1 MEIAPQTAKRRS
13 TTQNKIGK
21 QLLWVYSKWAWSG
34 GTKLRIV
41 PCCAREHR
49 CENHAYPVQRSRAS
63 NGQRLRRP
71 GGPDPNSNTN
81 VKAPG
86 PMPIKTV
93 WPTECSSAGWTGFP
107 FLYFGSHYE
116 KTSDPRRT
124 EASAQ
129 SRFLRPDKGANRV
142 SWDPFRIAHDIATI
156 PALFSQASR

>member
-34 GTKLRIV
+34 GTRLRIV

-71 GGPDPNSNTN
+71 GGPDPNRNTN
-81 VKAPG
+81 VKAPS

-93 WPTECSSAGWTGFP
+93 WPLWNFACGGQAGFFMCRLAVSQTTKSARKPPIPNKLTKAIIHFAVSIASSNQR
-107 FLYFGSHYE
+107 S
-116 KTSDPRRT
+116 KTTVRDR
-124 EASAQ
+124 
-129 SRFLRPDKGANRV
+129 
-142 SWDPFRIAHDIATI
+142 
-156 PALFSQASR
+156 